1 MFRETIYGIEK
12 YKFQHL
18 YLNTVIVLTS
28 HDKLMFRTELIHWAF
43 ASIVRLR
50 FLGGLGA
57 EWTLGS
63 AETIGELDSHAK
75 NTMCL

>member
-28 HDKLMFRTELIHWAF
+28 HDKLMFRTELLH
-43 ASIVRLR
+43 
-50 FLGGLGA
+50 
-57 EWTLGS
+57 
-63 AETIGELDSHAK
+63 
-75 NTMCL
+75 